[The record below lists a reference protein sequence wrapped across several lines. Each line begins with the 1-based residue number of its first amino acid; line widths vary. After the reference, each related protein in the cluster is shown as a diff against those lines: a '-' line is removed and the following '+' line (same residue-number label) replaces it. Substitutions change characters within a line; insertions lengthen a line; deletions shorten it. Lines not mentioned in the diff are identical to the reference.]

1 MKQIPTFPLLYRLNS
16 LYYQKL
22 KHMKLRLNWG
32 TGIVIAMLSFM
43 VFILSFVYKS
53 IAMDE
58 YQHELVSEDYYRDEL
73 HYQEEIDKLDNA
85 LSLDQD
91 IVLSNT
97 NNGVRISFPKDI
109 DPSTISGSIY
119 FQRLSNEKLDF
130 TEEIKLTDHEQ
141 LIAVDK
147 LVSGKW
153 IVKIDWKAGKDT
165 YLFKDSWFY

>member
-1 MKQIPTFPLLYRLNS
+1 MKQTRTFPLLYRINS

-22 KHMKLRLNWG
+22 KHMKIRLTWP
-32 TGIVIAMLSFM
+32 TGIFIAILSFM

-58 YQHELVSEDYYRDEL
+58 YQHELVSEDYYGDEL
-73 HYQEEIDKLDNA
+73 HYQEEIDKLNNA
-85 LSLDQD
+85 KHLNQD
-91 IVLSNT
+91 IELSNT
-97 NNGVRISFPKDI
+97 KNGVTISFPKDI
-109 DPSTISGSIY
+109 DPSSISGSIY

-141 LIAVDK
+141 LISVDK

-153 IVKIDWKAGKDT
+153 IVKIDWMAGKNS